1 MSDKK
6 ISDLTEAST
15 IDHTDVSI
23 LVSGGSDYKFAFST
37 LLQFLGN
44 NLNVGANISFGTTL
58 PQNISGKNG
67 DLFVNTTTGTF
78 AQKLSGT
85 WTVVYTLP
93 SSNAQTNTTVLY
105 GLGVPASSTGNSGD
119 TYINT
124 GTGVFYKKSADN
136 WSQVFSMQTGPQG
149 PQGTAGINGTNG
161 ANGLSVL
168 NGLVNPS
175 NLNNGVNGDFYINT
189 SNYTFFGPKTNGD
202 WGDSVSLIPPGLTA
216 GGITGQMLV
225 KASNSDYDTEWD
237 TLNVSF
243 EALDGQP
250 SDNAPLNSA
259 LNSKVDRITGY
270 ALSQENYS
278 TAEKN
283 KLANLSEH
291 FKGKYTSASA
301 LTAAYPTGN
310 LGDYA
315 FVDAG
320 VGLDSKMYIWD
331 GDDNTWVIS
340 SGDVIPD
347 ATETTSGL
355 IELATIAEALART
368 DDQRAM
374 TALKTISLILDEKKK
389 VSYQINPVSL
399 NEVSILME
407 NSGQVNSILISGAN
421 NAKLKIGITGTYPT
435 GAQTFPFAYA
445 AGDRL
450 FITYNYNDL
459 TQASC
464 NVKLKCQDN

>member
-6 ISDLTEAST
+6 ISDLTEAGA
-15 IDHTDVSI
+15 INQTDVSI
-23 LVSGGSDYKFAFST
+23 LVSSGSDYKFAFST

-67 DLFVNTTTGTF
+67 DLFINTTSGSF
-78 AQKLSGT
+78 AQKVSGI
-85 WTVVYTLP
+85 WSVVYTLP
-93 SSNAQTNTTVLY
+93 SNNTQTDTTVLY
-105 GLGVPASSTGNSGD
+105 GSGIPASSAGNNGD

-124 GTGVFYKKSADN
+124 GTGVFYKKSAGN
-136 WSQVFSMQTGPQG
+136 WGQVFSMQTGPQG
-149 PQGTAGINGTNG
+149 PQGTAGINGSNG
-161 ANGLSVL
+161 TNGLSVL
-168 NGLVNPS
+168 NGFGNPS
-175 NLNNGVNGDFYINT
+175 NLNTGVNGDFYINT
-189 SNYTFFGPKTNGD
+189 SNYTLFGPKTGGN
-202 WGDSVSLIPPGLTA
+202 WGEGVSLIPPGLKA
-216 GGITGQMLV
+216 GGAAGQALI
-225 KASNSDYDTEWD
+225 KASDNDYDTEWN
-237 TLNVSF
+237 TLNISF
-243 EALDGQP
+243 EAIEGQP
-250 SDNAPLNSA
+250 SDNAPLSSI
-259 LNSKVDRITGY
+259 LNNKVDKVTGY
-270 ALSQENYS
+270 SLSQENYT
-278 TAEKN
+278 TAEKS

-291 FKGKYTSASA
+291 FKGKFTTLSA
-301 LTAAYPTGN
+301 LTTANPTGN

-315 FVDAG
+315 FVDTG
-320 VGLDSKMYIWD
+320 TGYDSKMYIWD
-331 GDDNTWVIS
+331 GDDNTWVMS
-340 SGDVIPD
+340 SGETTPD
-347 ATETTSGL
+347 ATETSSGL

-421 NAKLKIGITGTYPT
+421 NAKLKIGTSGTYPT
-435 GAQTFPFAYA
+435 GAQTYPFPYS
-445 AGDRL
+445 AGDRV